1 MKKSQ
6 VTLDAWEQELP
17 NTLYNRLKPEYEK
30 QLEALA
36 TIYPTTYRIIRDEFK
51 DTTIIY
57 DCDFHVIDACRAMM
71 DWDLNNLPQ
80 YFNLPS

>member
-17 NTLYNRLKPEYEK
+17 NTLYNRLNDDQMKK
-30 QLEALA
+30 LEGLA
-36 TIYPTTYRIIRDEFK
+36 TTYPVSFGIITREFK

-57 DCDFHVIDACRAMM
+57 DADFHVIDACRAMLG
-71 DWDLNNLPQ
+71 WDLNNLHQ
-80 YFNLPS
+80 YFNSPS